1 MADEFSAQ
9 LNATLSQYD
18 NEIREGVRKS
28 VDKNTETLEKE
39 LKRDSP
45 RRRGA
50 KRKRGG
56 KFSPGSYARGWR
68 TSTAVNNFSTYEKVV
83 YNSTHYPLTHLLEK
97 GHAKRGGGRVA
108 PRVHIAPAEERAEK
122 SFEKD
127 VEKLIKST
135 K

>member
-45 RRRGA
+45 RRRGT

-83 YNSTHYPLTHLLEK
+83 HNSTHYPLTHLLEK
-97 GHAKRGGGRVA
+97 VTQSAAAVVWLPEFTSRLPKK
-108 PRVHIAPAEERAEK
+108 ERRK
-122 SFEKD
+122 TLRKILNS
-127 VEKLIKST
+127 L
-135 K
+135 

>member
-45 RRRGA
+45 RRRGT

-56 KFSPGSYARGWR
+56 KFSP
-68 TSTAVNNFSTYEKVV
+68 
-83 YNSTHYPLTHLLEK
+83 PLTHLLEK
-97 GHAKRGGGRVA
+97 VTQSAAAVVWLPEFTSRLPKK
-108 PRVHIAPAEERAEK
+108 ERRK
-122 SFEKD
+122 TLRKILNS
-127 VEKLIKST
+127 L
-135 K
+135 